1 MLTKTARPKIGS
13 QGDTKV
19 MYIGSD
25 RFKSL
30 SDAAIKVSFQG
41 GKQITASQMAQ
52 YVLAVTGAEC
62 NTVIELKLEHHAA

>member
-52 YVLAVTGAEC
+52 YVLDNFLADASTKL
-62 NTVIELKLEHHAA
+62 LKEINET